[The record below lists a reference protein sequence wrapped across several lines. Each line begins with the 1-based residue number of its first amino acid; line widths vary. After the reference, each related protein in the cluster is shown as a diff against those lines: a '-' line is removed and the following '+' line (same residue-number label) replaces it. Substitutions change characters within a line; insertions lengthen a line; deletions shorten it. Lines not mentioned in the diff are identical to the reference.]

1 MLRIRYRAT
10 SCFSFRREQATTK
23 MAQTYFCPTPYAA
36 KVALVVSGIRN
47 GVNPYELTKELS
59 KVKVIPHPWG
69 EGVVNTHLV
78 KHWEPPRSDT
88 RPQNLKPDYFTSTV
102 VFREFLYFD
111 GGVDLYVESKL
122 FELIKPIISGVN
134 AFGKQGSFFVFES
147 IKQDTELPE
156 ASMTFMGSDFKQNAT
171 WKKVSNFEGSNR
183 KPREDC
189 EIGIALT
196 IRGASGDHI
205 HYKFGE

>member
-1 MLRIRYRAT
+1 MVRIRYRAT

-47 GVNPYELTKELS
+47 RVDPYELTKELR
-59 KVKVIPHPWG
+59 KAKVIPHPWG

-88 RPQNLKPDYFTSTV
+88 KSDDLKPDYFTSTV

-111 GGVDLYVESKL
+111 GGVDLYIESEL
-122 FELIKPIISGVN
+122 FELIKPVISGIN
-134 AFGKQGSFFVFES
+134 TFGKQGSFFVFEC
-147 IKQDTELPE
+147 IKHDAKMPE
-156 ASMTFMGSDFKQNAT
+156 PSMTFTGSDFRKNAT
-171 WKKVSNFEGSNR
+171 WEKVSNFEGSNR

-189 EIGIALT
+189 EIGVALT

>member
-1 MLRIRYRAT
+1 MIRIRYRAT

-23 MAQTYFCPTPYAA
+23 MAQTYFCPTPYAV
-36 KVALVVSGIRN
+36 KVALIVSGIKK
-47 GVNPYELTKELS
+47 GIDPYKLTKKLN
-59 KVKVIPHPWG
+59 KAIVIPHPWG

-88 RPQNLKPDYFTSTV
+88 RPADLKPDYFTSTV

-111 GGVDLYVESKL
+111 GGVDLYVEPDL
-122 FELIKPIISGVN
+122 FEVIKPVVTGVN
-134 AFGKQGSFFVFES
+134 TFGKQGSFFVFEGINQDVKVPTPS
-147 IKQDTELPE
+147 ITL
-156 ASMTFMGSDFKQNAT
+156 SGSDFKKNAT
-171 WKKVSNFEGSNR
+171 WEKVSNFEGNSS

-196 IRGASGDHI
+196 MLGASGNHI

>member
-1 MLRIRYRAT
+1 MVRIRFRST

-23 MAQTYFCPTPYAA
+23 MAQTYFCPTPYAS
-36 KVALVVSGIRN
+36 KVALIVSGIRK
-47 GVNPYELTKELS
+47 GIDPYKLTKKLR
-59 KVKVIPHPWG
+59 KTKVIPHPWG

-88 RPQNLKPDYFTSTV
+88 RSDDLKPDYFSSTV

-111 GGVDLYVESKL
+111 GGVDLYVEPDL
-122 FELIKPIISGVN
+122 FEIIKPIITGVN
-134 AFGKQGSFFVFES
+134 TFGKQGSFFVFES
-147 IKQDTELPE
+147 FDQDAELPKP
-156 ASMTFMGSDFKQNAT
+156 SITFSGSDFKDNAT
-171 WKKVSNFEGSNR
+171 WDKISNFEESNR

-189 EIGIALT
+189 KIGVALT
-196 IRGASGDHI
+196 MQGASGDHI